1 MTLIQDMFKF
11 NGPKKSQLCLKI
23 SEEKYFMHLTLY
35 NFIFQIDKKLVNF
48 GFFWNTLSPTLF
60 TNTALTVNRLFTIT
74 GLALNILATN
84 KACLYFI
91 LTYLEYN

>member
-1 MTLIQDMFKF
+1 MVKF
-11 NGPKKSQLCLKI
+11 NGPTKSQLCLKI
-23 SEEKYFMHLTLY
+23 SKEKNLMHITLY
-35 NFIFQIDKKLVNF
+35 NLIFQIGKKMVNIR
-48 GFFWNTLSPTLF
+48 FFWNTLSPTLF